1 MAPLCPQA
9 VCAPQQ
15 ESEQETFLRT
25 LLHDDRNSFYVLSTD
40 EGGRW
45 EDVPVRRAQLA
56 ALPLGMGAG
65 ATSAS
70 YYITHNGFADR
81 RRKLESCRQVN
92 AMFFDLDCH
101 GAAGF
106 ECRRLVGEANRLV
119 GAAVEAG
126 ALPRPT
132 MVVDSGRGL
141 HLYYVLERSIPCRLK
156 AGGSM
161 QPNEKTLAYFHDVQ
175 LRLADVLDGVLGGL
189 GGVDVDRAVFD
200 CTRVSRIPGTYNAKA
215 GRRARLLSADGG
227 YWQLGDLAR
236 YRAHA
241 AVSPSPAALP
251 AAQPQHTPAG
261 TLVRFDRLMAS
272 RLRKVAELQEHR
284 GYACEG
290 NRELMCFVY
299 YNTAVQL
306 YERAEAFRRLG
317 AFNAR
322 FKKPLGC
329 DELEGVRSAVDGVV
343 NVKGERGHYVLSA
356 ETLIRL
362 LALTPAEI
370 EATRFFTSKRA
381 AERAEAKRIT
391 RARRDER
398 DQRICNLYATGELTQ
413 AQVAE
418 AIGCSVRTVSK
429 AVKAAGMARP
439 YTRKSAAQDANTM
452 TIAAPEASAASRPR
466 RTALAT
472 QQRRQQQLAAF
483 RQALDARARYTAGL
497 STHIKSAQSWH
508 PCLGGSAGGAFE
520 GSVAPVL
527 RPASSLFLGLRTFLR
542 WPSRAAGLLGSES
555 QTPCSG
561 RRCPLLP
568 GPSSAPSLPPWHGQP
583 LASRSWCPP
592 FRASCS

>member
-15 ESEQETFLRT
+15 ESEQEIFLRT

-56 ALPLGMGAG
+56 ALPLGMGAPSS
-65 ATSAS
+65 AAS

-106 ECRRLVGEANRLV
+106 ECRRLVDEAHRLV
-119 GAAVEAG
+119 VAAAEAG

-141 HLYYVLERSIPCRLK
+141 HLYYVLERSIPCRLRV
-156 AGGSM
+156 GGSM
-161 QPNEKTLAYFHDVQ
+161 QPNEKALAYFRDVQ
-175 LRLADVLDGVLGGL
+175 LRLADVLDEVLAGL
-189 GGVDVDRAVFD
+189 DGVDVDRAVFD

-306 YERAEAFRRLG
+306 YERPEAFRRLG

-322 FKKPLGC
+322 FKRPLSC
-329 DELEGVRSAVDGVV
+329 DELAGVRSAVDGVV
-343 NVKGERGHYVLSA
+343 NVKGERGHYILSA
-356 ETLIRL
+356 QTLVRL

-381 AERAEAKRIT
+381 AERAEAKRTT
-391 RARRDER
+391 RAKREDR

-413 AQVAE
+413 VQVAQ
-418 AIGCSVRTVSK
+418 AVGCSVRTVSK
-429 AVKAAGMARP
+429 AVKAAGMARA
-439 YTRKSAAQDANTM
+439 YKR
-452 TIAAPEASAASRPR
+452 ASAGQGVGSAVHAAAAASP
-466 RTALAT
+466 ASQANAASSSA
-472 QQRRQQQLAAF
+472 QQQLAAF
-483 RQALDARARYTAGL
+483 RRALDARARYAAGL
-497 STHIKSAQSWH
+497 SARMQSAQSWH
-508 PCLGGSAGGAFE
+508 PCLGGSAAK
-520 GSVAPVL
+520 GSAGLLAAVPSPAVVRSL
-527 RPASSLFLGLRTFLR
+527 RFRTSLR
-542 WPSRAAGLLGSES
+542 WPSRAVG
-555 QTPCSG
+555 
-561 RRCPLLP
+561 LP
-568 GPSSAPSLPPWHGQP
+568 GHGSLPRCSDRLCLLRPGLSSAL
-583 LASRSWCPP
+583 
-592 FRASCS
+592 

>member
-119 GAAVEAG
+119 VAAAKAG
-126 ALPRPT
+126 TLPRPT

-141 HLYYVLERSIPCRLK
+141 HLYYVLERSIPCRLR

-161 QPNEKTLAYFHDVQ
+161 QPNEKALAYFRDVQ
-175 LRLADVLDGVLGGL
+175 LRLADVLDEVLAGL
-189 GGVDVDRAVFD
+189 DGVDVDRAVFD

-236 YRAHA
+236 YRVQAA
-241 AVSPSPAALP
+241 AVPSPTALP

-322 FKKPLGC
+322 FKRPLGS
-329 DELEGVRSAVDGVV
+329 DELEGIRSAVDSVV
-343 NVKGERGHYVLSA
+343 NVKGERGYYVLSA

-398 DQRICNLYATGELTQ
+398 DQRICRLYATGELTQ

-418 AIGCSVRTVSK
+418 AVGCSVRTVSK

-439 YTRKSAAQDANTM
+439 YRSKRAVQDANTM

-472 QQRRQQQLAAF
+472 QQRRKQQLAAY
-483 RQALDARARYTAGL
+483 RTALYARARYTAGL
-497 STHIKSAQSWH
+497 SARMQSAQSWH
-508 PCLGGSAGGAFE
+508 PCLGGSAGEAFE

-527 RPASSLFLGLRTFLR
+527 RPASPLFRGLRTSLR
-542 WPSRAAGLLGSES
+542 WPSRAAGLPGSES
-555 QTPCSG
+555 LTPCSG

-583 LASRSWCPP
+583 PASRSWCLP

>member
-56 ALPLGMGAG
+56 ALPLGMGAPDS
-65 ATSAS
+65 AAS

-101 GAAGF
+101 GEPGF
-106 ECRRLVGEANRLV
+106 ECRRLVDEAHRLV
-119 GAAVEAG
+119 AAAAEAG
-126 ALPRPT
+126 VLPRPT

-141 HLYYVLERSIPCRLK
+141 HLYYVLERSIPCRLR

-161 QPNEKTLAYFHDVQ
+161 QPNEKALAYFRDVQ
-175 LRLADVLDGVLGGL
+175 LRLADVLDEVLAGL
-189 GGVDVDRAVFD
+189 DGVDVDRAVFD

-227 YWQLGDLAR
+227 YCELGDLAK
-236 YRAHA
+236 YRPHA
-241 AVSPSPAALP
+241 AAAGPSPAAAP
-251 AAQPQHTPAG
+251 AEQPQRTPAG

-306 YERAEAFRRLG
+306 YERPEAFRRLG

-322 FKKPLGC
+322 FARPLSS

-343 NVKGERGHYVLSA
+343 NVKGERGHYILNA
-356 ETLIRL
+356 QTLIRL

-381 AERAEAKRIT
+381 AERAEAKRAT
-391 RARRDER
+391 RARREDR

-413 AQVAE
+413 GQIAQAV
-418 AIGCSVRTVSK
+418 GCSVRTVSK
-429 AVKAAGMARP
+429 AVKAAGMARA
-439 YTRKSAAQDANTM
+439 YKRASSAQGAGSAAHAE
-452 TIAAPEASAASRPR
+452 AAASPASQASAAA
-466 RTALAT
+466 TAA
-472 QQRRQQQLAAF
+472 QQQLAAF
-483 RQALDARARYTAGL
+483 RRALDARARYAAGL
-497 STHIKSAQSWH
+497 STRMQSAQTWH
-508 PCLGGSAGGAFE
+508 PCLGGSAAK
-520 GSVAPVL
+520 GSAGLLAAVPSPAVVRSL
-527 RPASSLFLGLRTFLR
+527 RFRTSLR
-542 WPSRAAGLLGSES
+542 WPSRAVGLPERGSL
-555 QTPCSG
+555 QRCSG
-561 RRCPLLP
+561 RRCLLRP
-568 GPSSAPSLPPWHGQP
+568 GLSSAL
-583 LASRSWCPP
+583 
-592 FRASCS
+592 

>member
-9 VCAPQQ
+9 VCTPQQ

-56 ALPLGMGAG
+56 ALPLGMGAPDS
-65 ATSAS
+65 AAS

-101 GAAGF
+101 GEPGF
-106 ECRRLVGEANRLV
+106 ECRRLVDEAHRLV
-119 GAAVEAG
+119 VAAAEAG

-141 HLYYVLERSIPCRLK
+141 HLYYVLERSIPCRLR

-161 QPNEKTLAYFHDVQ
+161 QPNEKALAYFRDVQ
-175 LRLADVLDGVLGGL
+175 LRLADVLDEVLAGL
-189 GGVDVDRAVFD
+189 DGVDVDRAVFD

-227 YWQLGDLAR
+227 YCELGDLAK
-236 YRAHA
+236 YRPRA
-241 AVSPSPAALP
+241 AAAGPSAGAAPAE
-251 AAQPQHTPAG
+251 QPQSAPAG
-261 TLVRFDRLMAS
+261 TLVRFDRLMAA

-306 YERAEAFRRLG
+306 YERPEAFRRLG

-322 FKKPLGC
+322 FVRPLSC

-343 NVKGERGHYVLSA
+343 NVKGERGHYILNA
-356 ETLIRL
+356 QTLIRL

-381 AERAEAKRIT
+381 AERAEAKRAT
-391 RARRDER
+391 RARREDR

-413 AQVAE
+413 VQVAR
-418 AIGCSVRTVSK
+418 AVGCSVRTVSK
-429 AVKAAGMARP
+429 AVKAAGMARA
-439 YTRKSAAQDANTM
+439 YKRASAAQGEGS
-452 TIAAPEASAASRPR
+452 AAHATAAASPASQASAA
-466 RTALAT
+466 AT
-472 QQRRQQQLAAF
+472 GAQQQLTAF
-483 RQALDARARYTAGL
+483 RRALDARARYAAGL
-497 STHIKSAQSWH
+497 SARMQSAQSWH
-508 PCLGGSAGGAFE
+508 PCLGGSAAKGFAGPLAVVP
-520 GSVAPVL
+520 SPAVARSL
-527 RPASSLFLGLRTFLR
+527 RFRTSLR
-542 WPSRAAGLLGSES
+542 WPSRAVGLPECGSL
-555 QTPCSG
+555 PRCSG
-561 RRCPLLP
+561 RLCLLRP
-568 GPSSAPSLPPWHGQP
+568 GLSSVL
-583 LASRSWCPP
+583 
-592 FRASCS
+592 

>member
-9 VCAPQQ
+9 VCASQQ

-56 ALPLGMGAG
+56 ALPLGMGTPDSA
-65 ATSAS
+65 AS

-101 GAAGF
+101 GAPGF
-106 ECRRLVGEANRLV
+106 ECRRLVDEAHRLV
-119 GAAVEAG
+119 IAAAEAG
-126 ALPRPT
+126 TLPRPT
-132 MVVDSGRGL
+132 LVVDSGRGL
-141 HLYYVLERSIPCRLK
+141 HLYYVLERSIPCRLR

-161 QPNEKTLAYFHDVQ
+161 QPNEKALAYFHDVQ
-175 LRLADVLDGVLGGL
+175 LRLADVLDEVLAGL
-189 GGVDVDRAVFD
+189 DGVDVDRAVFD

-227 YWQLGDLAR
+227 YCELVDLAK
-236 YRAHA
+236 YRPRA
-241 AVSPSPAALP
+241 AAAGPSACAAPAE
-251 AAQPQHTPAG
+251 QPRRTPAG

-306 YERAEAFRRLG
+306 YERPEAFRRLG

-322 FKKPLGC
+322 FIQPLSC

-343 NVKGERGHYVLSA
+343 NVKGEHGHYVLSA
-356 ETLIRL
+356 ETLVRL
-362 LALTPAEI
+362 LALTPEEI

-381 AERAEAKRIT
+381 AERAEAKLIT
-391 RARRDER
+391 RARRDDR
-398 DQRICNLYATGELTQ
+398 DQRICNLYATGEFTQ
-413 AQVAE
+413 VQVAQ
-418 AIGCSVRTVSK
+418 AVGCSVRTVSK
-429 AVKAAGMARP
+429 AVKAAGMARA
-439 YTRKSAAQDANTM
+439 YKRSSAGQGAGSAAHAAAA
-452 TIAAPEASAASRPR
+452 AAPTASQANAA
-466 RTALAT
+466 AT
-472 QQRRQQQLAAF
+472 GAQQQLAAF
-483 RQALDARARYTAGL
+483 RRALDALARYAAGL
-497 STHIKSAQSWH
+497 STRMQSAQSWH
-508 PCLGGSAGGAFE
+508 PCLGGSAAKVSAGLFAAVP
-520 GSVAPVL
+520 SPAVVRSL
-527 RPASSLFLGLRTFLR
+527 RFRTSLR
-542 WPSRAAGLLGSES
+542 WPSRAVGLPGHGSL
-555 QTPCSG
+555 PRCSD
-561 RRCPLLP
+561 RRCLLRP
-568 GPSSAPSLPPWHGQP
+568 GLSSAL
-583 LASRSWCPP
+583 
-592 FRASCS
+592 

>member
-56 ALPLGMGAG
+56 ALPLGMGAQDS
-65 ATSAS
+65 AAS

-101 GAAGF
+101 GEPGF
-106 ECRRLVGEANRLV
+106 ECRRLVDEAHRLV
-119 GAAVEAG
+119 VAAANAG
-126 ALPRPT
+126 TLPRPT

-141 HLYYVLERSIPCRLK
+141 HLYYVLERSIPCRLR

-161 QPNEKTLAYFHDVQ
+161 QPNEKALAYFRDVQ
-175 LRLADVLDGVLGGL
+175 LRLADVLDEVLAGL
-189 GGVDVDRAVFD
+189 DGVDVDRAVFD

-227 YWQLGDLAR
+227 YCELGDLAK
-236 YRAHA
+236 YRPRA
-241 AVSPSPAALP
+241 AATGPSAGAAP
-251 AAQPQHTPAG
+251 DGQPQRTPAG

-306 YERAEAFRRLG
+306 YERPEAFRRLG

-322 FKKPLGC
+322 FPHPPAGAHARR
-329 DELEGVRSAVDGVV
+329 D
-343 NVKGERGHYVLSA
+343 RGHP
-356 ETLIRL
+356 L
-362 LALTPAEI
+362 LHQQA
-370 EATRFFTSKRA
+370 RR
-381 AERAEAKRIT
+381 
-391 RARRDER
+391 RARRGKAR
-398 DQRICNLYATGELTQ
+398 HPRQARRPQPAHLQPLRHRRAHPGAGRPGRRLQRAHGVQGRQVSRHGARLQ
-413 AQVAE
+413 A
-418 AIGCSVRTVSK
+418 
-429 AVKAAGMARP
+429 
-439 YTRKSAAQDANTM
+439 RKRS
-452 TIAAPEASAASRPR
+452 SGRGFR
-466 RTALAT
+466 RT
-472 QQRRQQQLAAF
+472 
-483 RQALDARARYTAGL
+483 
-497 STHIKSAQSWH
+497 
-508 PCLGGSAGGAFE
+508 
-520 GSVAPVL
+520 
-527 RPASSLFLGLRTFLR
+527 
-542 WPSRAAGLLGSES
+542 
-555 QTPCSG
+555 CSG
-561 RRCPLLP
+561 RSLSRKPGKRCLHPRPAAARRLP
-568 GPSSAPSLPPWHGQP
+568 KGA
-583 LASRSWCPP
+583 R
-592 FRASCS
+592 RASPLRRRALHSHTICTILAPVSWG

>member
-56 ALPLGMGAG
+56 ALPLGMGAQDS
-65 ATSAS
+65 AAS

-101 GAAGF
+101 GEPGF
-106 ECRRLVGEANRLV
+106 ECRRLVDEAHRLV
-119 GAAVEAG
+119 VAAAEAG
-126 ALPRPT
+126 TLPRPT

-141 HLYYVLERSIPCRLK
+141 HLYYVLERSIPCRLR

-161 QPNEKTLAYFHDVQ
+161 QPNEKALAYFRDVQ
-175 LRLADVLDGVLGGL
+175 LRLADVLDEVLSGL
-189 GGVDVDRAVFD
+189 DGVDVDRAVFD

-236 YRAHA
+236 YRVQAA
-241 AVSPSPAALP
+241 AVPSPTALP

-306 YERAEAFRRLG
+306 YERPEAFRRLG

-322 FKKPLGC
+322 FARPLSC

-343 NVKGERGHYVLSA
+343 NVKGERGHYILNA
-356 ETLIRL
+356 QTLIRL

-381 AERAEAKRIT
+381 AERAEAKRAT
-391 RARRDER
+391 RARREDR

-413 AQVAE
+413 VQVAQ
-418 AIGCSVRTVSK
+418 AVGCSVRTVSK
-429 AVKAAGMARP
+429 AVKAAGMARA
-439 YTRKSAAQDANTM
+439 YKRASAGQGAGSAAH
-452 TIAAPEASAASRPR
+452 AADAASPASQAGAAA
-466 RTALAT
+466 TAA
-472 QQRRQQQLAAF
+472 QQQLAAF
-483 RQALDARARYTAGL
+483 RRALDARARYAAGL
-497 STHIKSAQSWH
+497 SARMQSAQSWH
-508 PCLGGSAGGAFE
+508 PGLGGSAAM
-520 GSVAPVL
+520 GSAGLLAAVPSPAVVRSL
-527 RPASSLFLGLRTFLR
+527 RFRTSLR
-542 WPSRAAGLLGSES
+542 WPSRAVGLPGRGSL
-555 QTPCSG
+555 PRCSG
-561 RRCPLLP
+561 RRCLLRP
-568 GPSSAPSLPPWHGQP
+568 GLSSAL
-583 LASRSWCPP
+583 
-592 FRASCS
+592 

>member
-56 ALPLGMGAG
+56 ALPLGMGAPDS
-65 ATSAS
+65 AAS

-101 GAAGF
+101 GEPGF
-106 ECRRLVGEANRLV
+106 ECRRLVDEAHRLVIVAAEANT
-119 GAAVEAG
+119 
-126 ALPRPT
+126 LPRPT

-141 HLYYVLERSIPCRLK
+141 HLYYVLERSIPCRLR

-161 QPNEKTLAYFHDVQ
+161 QPNEKALAYFRDVQ
-175 LRLADVLDGVLGGL
+175 LRLADVLDEVLAGL
-189 GGVDVDRAVFD
+189 DGVDVDRAVFD

-227 YWQLGDLAR
+227 YCELGDLAK
-236 YRAHA
+236 YRPRA
-241 AVSPSPAALP
+241 ASAGAAP
-251 AAQPQHTPAG
+251 EGQPQRTPAG

-306 YERAEAFRRLG
+306 YERPEAFRRLG

-322 FKKPLGC
+322 FIRPLSC

-381 AERAEAKRIT
+381 AERAEAKRTT
-391 RARRDER
+391 RAKREGR

-413 AQVAE
+413 VQVAQ
-418 AIGCSVRTVSK
+418 AVGCSVRTVSK
-429 AVKAAGMARP
+429 AVKAAGMARA
-439 YTRKSAAQDANTM
+439 YKRSSAAQGVGSAPH
-452 TIAAPEASAASRPR
+452 AAAAASP
-466 RTALAT
+466 ASQAAASSSPA
-472 QQRRQQQLAAF
+472 QQQLAAF
-483 RQALDARARYTAGL
+483 RRALDARALYAAGL
-497 STHIKSAQSWH
+497 SARMQSAQSWH
-508 PCLGGSAGGAFE
+508 PCLGGSAAE
-520 GSVAPVL
+520 GSAGLLAAVPSPAVVRSL
-527 RPASSLFLGLRTFLR
+527 RFRTSLR
-542 WPSRAAGLLGSES
+542 WPSRAAGLPGHGSL
-555 QTPCSG
+555 PRCSD
-561 RRCPLLP
+561 RLCLLRP
-568 GPSSAPSLPPWHGQP
+568 GLSSAL
-583 LASRSWCPP
+583 
-592 FRASCS
+592 

>member
-15 ESEQETFLRT
+15 ESEQEIFLRT

-56 ALPLGMGAG
+56 ALPLGMGAPSS
-65 ATSAS
+65 AAS

-101 GAAGF
+101 GEPGF
-106 ECRRLVGEANRLV
+106 ECRRLVDEAHRLVIVAAEANT
-119 GAAVEAG
+119 
-126 ALPRPT
+126 LPRPT

-141 HLYYVLERSIPCRLK
+141 HLYYVLERSIPCRLRV
-156 AGGSM
+156 GGSM
-161 QPNEKTLAYFHDVQ
+161 QPNEKALAYFRDVQ
-175 LRLADVLDGVLGGL
+175 LRLADVLDEVLAGL
-189 GGVDVDRAVFD
+189 DGVDVDRAVFD

-227 YWQLGDLAR
+227 YCELGDLAK
-236 YRAHA
+236 YRPRA
-241 AVSPSPAALP
+241 AAAGPSAGAAP
-251 AAQPQHTPAG
+251 EGQPRRTPAG

-306 YERAEAFRRLG
+306 YERPEAFRRLG

-322 FKKPLGC
+322 FKRPLSC
-329 DELEGVRSAVDGVV
+329 DELAGVRSAVDGVV
-343 NVKGERGHYVLSA
+343 NVKGERGHYILSA
-356 ETLIRL
+356 QTLVRL

-381 AERAEAKRIT
+381 AERAEAKRAT
-391 RARRDER
+391 RARREDR

-413 AQVAE
+413 AQVAQ
-418 AIGCSVRTVSK
+418 AVGCSVRTVSK
-429 AVKAAGMARP
+429 AVKAAGMARA
-439 YTRKSAAQDANTM
+439 YKR
-452 TIAAPEASAASRPR
+452 ASAGQGVGSAVHAAAAASP
-466 RTALAT
+466 ASQANAASSSA
-472 QQRRQQQLAAF
+472 QQQLAAF
-483 RQALDARARYTAGL
+483 RRALDARARYAAGL
-497 STHIKSAQSWH
+497 SARMQSAQSWH
-508 PCLGGSAGGAFE
+508 PCLGGSAAK
-520 GSVAPVL
+520 GSAGLLAAVPSPAVVRSL
-527 RPASSLFLGLRTFLR
+527 RFRTSLR
-542 WPSRAAGLLGSES
+542 WPSRAVGLPGRGSL
-555 QTPCSG
+555 PRCSD
-561 RRCPLLP
+561 RRCLLRP
-568 GPSSAPSLPPWHGQP
+568 ALSSAL
-583 LASRSWCPP
+583 
-592 FRASCS
+592 